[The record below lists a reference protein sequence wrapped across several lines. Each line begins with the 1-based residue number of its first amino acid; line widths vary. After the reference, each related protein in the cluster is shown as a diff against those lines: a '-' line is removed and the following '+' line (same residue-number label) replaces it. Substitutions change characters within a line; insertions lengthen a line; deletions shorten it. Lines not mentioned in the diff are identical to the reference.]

1 MSVFLD
7 TRKNSKM
14 SQDTVANECGI
25 DRKRYM
31 KIENDNA
38 LPDPHEL
45 IAIDR
50 CLGQNGKL
58 IMNYCSHHC
67 PAGKAVGLSFEEMPP
82 LLAGVQVMKFL
93 RDAENT
99 RPELE
104 SILADGVIDQNE
116 QDRFSSICEKY
127 DSLTNALIS
136 LVMHKEKATCVGA
149 QMTLRV

>member
-1 MSVFLD
+1 MFTD
-7 TRKNSKM
+7 TRKNRKM
-14 SQDTVANECGI
+14 SQDAVAGECGI

-45 IAIDR
+45 IAIDH
-50 CLGQNGKL
+50 CLEQDGRL
-58 IMNYCSHHC
+58 IKNYCSGHC
-67 PAGKAVGLSFEEMPP
+67 PAGKIIGLKFEEMPP

-104 SILADGVIDQNE
+104 DILADGVIDKFE
-116 QDRFSSICEKY
+116 QERFAAICEKY
-127 DSLTNALIS
+127 YNLANAITS
-136 LVMHKEKATCVGA
+136 LVMHKKTTCVGA
-149 QMTLRV
+149 QVAFRA